1 MAFLILQSVS
11 FILSIEYKS
20 AEQNYVLGTI
30 VDSRSERKYVN
41 MYRKIH
47 SQLKTASSMSL

>member
-20 AEQNYVLGTI
+20 AVQNYVLGTQGQ
-30 VDSRSERKYVN
+30 REN
-41 MYRKIH
+41 M
-47 SQLKTASSMSL
+47 

>member
-41 MYRKIH
+41 MCRKIH